1 MAAINENIEM
11 LMKNQQHSGQ
21 SPEDLF
27 EQEFIQKRTQ
37 LLGDQLRN
45 LSQDCFRA
53 CIDSTHSVTTS
64 PKEEVCLERCE
75 SRVAKLKEVVERHVT
90 DSFTPQFFLKYI
102 NGQQ

>member
-11 LMKNQQHSGQ
+11 LMKNQLQSGQ

-37 LLGDQLRN
+37 LLGDQLRM
-45 LSQDCFRA
+45 LSQDCFHA
-53 CIDSTHSVTTS
+53 CMGASKLSVAST
-64 PKEEVCLERCE
+64 PNEELCLERCE
-75 SRVAKLKEVVERHVT
+75 ARVAKLKEVVERHVT

-102 NGQQ
+102 QE